1 MKKYIKTIFVSLLG
15 IFIAGNAIASTN
27 ITLTPAT
34 HNVVEGQSFDLIVY
48 ANANGVRNGTV
59 KMQVEF
65 PADLLEVTSFTQ
77 PGVWMAVEQD
87 GYNIEDNTN
96 GVLIKTAGYP
106 KGFSSDI
113 VFGTVTFTAK
123 KAGVATVNVASD
135 CAAYDVSG
143 KNVYSGNS
151 QSVINISK
159 KTSVSTT
166 VGTASTS
173 TTTDDNS
180 GLTGLEATVGSAL
193 DGLFGTSTDDNLTA
207 SVFGSMMSGKI
218 GWILGTII
226 ILGIILWILFF
237 IKRRKDDKEN
247 QNNKK

>member
-27 ITLTPAT
+27 ITLTPST
-34 HNVVEGQSFDLIVY
+34 RNVVEGQSFDLIVY
-48 ANANGVRNGTV
+48 ANANGVKNGAVEV
-59 KMQVEF
+59 KIEF
-65 PADLLEVTSFTQ
+65 PADLLEITSFSQ
-77 PGVWMAVEQD
+77 PGAWLLVRQAGD
-87 GYNIEDNTN
+87 LEDNIN
-96 GVLIKTAGYP
+96 GVLLKSSIYTG
-106 KGFSSDI
+106 GFSSDI

-123 KAGVATVNVASD
+123 KAGVATVSVASD

-207 SVFGSMMSGKI
+207 SVFGSMMSGKL
-218 GWILGTII
+218 GWIIGGII
-226 ILGIILWILFF
+226 ILGIIFWILFF
-237 IKRRKDDKEN
+237 IKRRKDEEDKNNTNN
-247 QNNKK
+247 Q